1 MPKIN
6 NLEELKKLREKSITD
21 TAARKEG
28 KFRVIIGLGTCGIAA
43 GGRKIMEAAMEEISK
58 RGLKDVSVE
67 TTGCIGMCQ
76 NEPLMDIVRPG
87 EPRVTYGNLK
97 PEDVPRIIADHLVN
111 GNIVEDLVVA
121 KIPNKEEDWGRNL
134 R

>member
-1 MPKIN
+1 MTMIK
-6 NLEELKKLREKSITD
+6 NLEDLIKLKEKSSAEP
-21 TAARKEG
+21 AARKEG
-28 KFRVIIGLGTCGIAA
+28 TYRVIIGLGTCGIAA
-43 GGRKIMEAAMEEISK
+43 GGRKIMEAAMEEIAK
-58 RGLKDVSVE
+58 RGLKDVSIE

-111 GNIVEDLVVA
+111 GIVVEDKV
-121 KIPNKEEDWGRNL
+121 IGRPE
-134 R
+134 

>member
-1 MPKIN
+1 MPKIS
-6 NLEELKKLREKSITD
+6 NLEELKKLREKSIAV

-28 KFRVIIGLGTCGIAA
+28 KFRDIIGLGTCGIAA
-43 GGRKIMEAAMEEISK
+43 GGRKIMEVAMEEISK

-111 GNIVEDLVVA
+111 GNVVEEKV
-121 KIPNKEEDWGRNL
+121 IGRPE
-134 R
+134 

>member
-1 MPKIN
+1 MPKIS
-6 NLEELKKLREKSITD
+6 NLEELKKLRDKSIAE

-28 KFRVIIGLGTCGIAA
+28 RFRVIIGLGTCGIAA
-43 GGRKIMEAAMEEISK
+43 GGRKIMEAAMEEIAK

-111 GNIVEDLVVA
+111 GNIVEEKV
-121 KIPNKEEDWGRNL
+121 IGRPE
-134 R
+134 

>member
-1 MPKIN
+1 MPKIS
-6 NLEELKKLREKSITD
+6 NLEELKKLRDKSIAE

-28 KFRVIIGLGTCGIAA
+28 RFRVIIGLGTCGIAA
-43 GGRKIMEAAMEEISK
+43 GGRKIMEAAMEEIAK

-87 EPRVTYGNLK
+87 EPRVTYGKLK

-111 GNIVEDLVVA
+111 GNVVEEKV
-121 KIPNKEEDWGRNL
+121 IGRPE
-134 R
+134 

>member
-1 MPKIN
+1 MPKIS
-6 NLEELKKLREKSITD
+6 NLEELKKLRDKSIAE

-28 KFRVIIGLGTCGIAA
+28 RFRVIIGLGTCGISA
-43 GGRKIMEAAMEEISK
+43 GGRKIMEAAMEEIAK

-87 EPRVTYGNLK
+87 EPRVTCGNLK

-111 GNIVEDLVVA
+111 GNVVEEKV
-121 KIPNKEEDWGRNL
+121 IGRPE
-134 R
+134 

>member
-1 MPKIN
+1 MPKIS
-6 NLEELKKLREKSITD
+6 NLEELKKLRDKSIAE

-28 KFRVIIGLGTCGIAA
+28 RFRVIIGLGTCGIAA
-43 GGRKIMEAAMEEISK
+43 GGRKIMEAAMEEIAK

-111 GNIVEDLVVA
+111 GNVVEKKV
-121 KIPNKEEDWGRNL
+121 IGRPE
-134 R
+134 

>member
-1 MPKIN
+1 MPKIA
-6 NLEELKKLREKSITD
+6 NLAELRKLRETAITE
-21 TAARKEG
+21 TAARHEG
-28 KFRVIIGLGTCGIAA
+28 KYRVIIGLGTCGIAA
-43 GGRKIMEAAMEEISK
+43 GGRKIMETAMEEIAK

-111 GNIVEDLVVA
+111 GNIVEDKVIG
-121 KIPNKEEDWGRNL
+121 KPE
-134 R
+134 

>member
-1 MPKIN
+1 MPKIS
-6 NLEELKKLREKSITD
+6 NLEELKKLRDKSIAE

-28 KFRVIIGLGTCGIAA
+28 RFWVIIGLGTCGIAA
-43 GGRKIMEAAMEEISK
+43 GGRKIMEAAMEEIAK

-67 TTGCIGMCQ
+67 TTGCIGMCK

-111 GNIVEDLVVA
+111 GNIVEEKV
-121 KIPNKEEDWGRNL
+121 IGRPE
-134 R
+134 

>member
-1 MPKIN
+1 MPKIS
-6 NLEELKKLREKSITD
+6 NLEELKKLREKSIAV

-43 GGRKIMEAAMEEISK
+43 GGRKIMEVAMEEISK

-111 GNIVEDLVVA
+111 GNVVEEKV
-121 KIPNKEEDWGRNL
+121 IGRPE
-134 R
+134 

>member
-6 NLEELKKLREKSITD
+6 NLEELRKLRDKSISE

-28 KFRVIIGLGTCGIAA
+28 RFRVIIGLGTCGIAA
-43 GGRKIMEAAMEEISK
+43 GGRKIMEAAMEEIAK

-67 TTGCIGMCQ
+67 TTGYIGMCQ

-111 GNIVEDLVVA
+111 GNVVEEKV
-121 KIPNKEEDWGRNL
+121 IGRPE
-134 R
+134 

>member
-1 MPKIN
+1 MPKIS

-111 GNIVEDLVVA
+111 GNVVEEKV
-121 KIPNKEEDWGRNL
+121 IGRPE
-134 R
+134 

>member
-111 GNIVEDLVVA
+111 GNVVEEKV
-121 KIPNKEEDWGRNL
+121 IGRPE
-134 R
+134 

>member
-1 MPKIN
+1 MPKIS
-6 NLEELKKLREKSITD
+6 NLEELKKLREKSIAV

-111 GNIVEDLVVA
+111 GNVVEEKV
-121 KIPNKEEDWGRNL
+121 IGRPE
-134 R
+134 

>member
-1 MPKIN
+1 MPRIN
-6 NLEELKKLREKSITD
+6 NLEELKKLREKSISE

-87 EPRVTYGNLK
+87 EPRVTYGNLT

-111 GNIVEDLVVA
+111 GIVV
-121 KIPNKEEDWGRNL
+121 EEKVIGRPE
-134 R
+134 

>member
-1 MPKIN
+1 MPKIS
-6 NLEELKKLREKSITD
+6 NLEELKKLREKSIAV

-43 GGRKIMEAAMEEISK
+43 GGRKIMEVAMEEISK

-111 GNIVEDLVVA
+111 GIVV
-121 KIPNKEEDWGRNL
+121 EEKVIGRPE
-134 R
+134 

>member
-1 MPKIN
+1 MPKIK
-6 NLEELKKLREKSITD
+6 NLEELKKLREKSISETS
-21 TAARKEG
+21 ARKEG

-43 GGRKIMEAAMEEISK
+43 GGRKIMEVAMEEISK

-111 GNIVEDLVVA
+111 GNVVEEKV
-121 KIPNKEEDWGRNL
+121 IGRPE
-134 R
+134 

>member
-6 NLEELKKLREKSITD
+6 NLEELKKLRDKSIAE

-28 KFRVIIGLGTCGIAA
+28 RFRVIIGLGTCGIAA
-43 GGRKIMEAAMEEISK
+43 GGRKIMEAAMEEIAK

-111 GNIVEDLVVA
+111 GNVVEEKV
-121 KIPNKEEDWGRNL
+121 IGRPE
-134 R
+134 

>member
-1 MPKIN
+1 MPKIS
-6 NLEELKKLREKSITD
+6 NLEELKKLREKSIAV

-43 GGRKIMEAAMEEISK
+43 GGRKIMEDAMEEISK

-111 GNIVEDLVVA
+111 GNVVEEKV
-121 KIPNKEEDWGRNL
+121 IGRPE
-134 R
+134 